1 MSSYSKQP
9 ARQYVASAPFH
20 NDLFSYTITTNQ
32 QTYVKTGT
40 LAAPITG
47 ANETTCPAGRILRES
62 GKKLYPGVHVGVS
75 TYMVGVIDSI
85 TFLQGYIDP
94 NSPVFAVSNNQ
105 IPVFY
110 ANGVD
115 PGPGG
120 MADKGQPVYTN
131 GVVVSKGQMRNVGVA
146 GQRVAIDGTL
156 ANIAIDVS
164 QGSFVFISGNGNN
177 ALTASNFNFGDR
189 LFIQLSGSGNVTF
202 STGFGVSTNGVAKNS
217 MMFTFVCDGAHM
229 IEQSRAAWTN
239 VY

>member
-9 ARQYVASAPFH
+9 ARQYVSAVPFH
-20 NDLFSYTITTNQ
+20 NDLFSYTITTDQ

-40 LAAPITG
+40 LYAPITG
-47 ANETTCPAGRILRES
+47 ANATTCPAGRILRES
-62 GKKLYPGVHVGVS
+62 GKKLYPGVHIGVS

-146 GQRVAIDGTL
+146 GERIAIDGTL

-177 ALTASNFNFGDR
+177 TLTASNFNFGDR
-189 LFIQLSGSGNVTF
+189 LFVQLTGSGNVTF
-202 STGFGVSTNGVAKNS
+202 STGFGVSTNGVVKNS